1 MNDLIIL
8 QASLERIA
16 ISLERIAN
24 ALTPR
29 SIGLAEG
36 MEMLMKNTKAPD
48 QPLNAPEFEPAT
60 EPEKVI
66 EPTPTVEPEKPEITI
81 DQIRKMV
88 VTLSAMGK
96 EKKDAVREIITS
108 YAPNV
113 SGIPVDKYPEVM
125 DKLTAL
131 KEG

>member
-1 MNDLIIL
+1 MNDIIIL

-16 ISLERIAN
+16 VSLERICR
-24 ALTPR
+24 ALEHPRITP
-29 SIGLAEG
+29 EPVQV
-36 MEMLMKNTKAPD
+36 EQPAP
-48 QPLNAPEFEPAT
+48 APAPTA
-60 EPEKVI
+60 EPEKVEEPAQP
-66 EPTPTVEPEKPEITI
+66 EPTKPTVTI

-88 VTLSAMGK
+88 VALSAMGK

-113 SGIPVDKYPEVM
+113 SGIPFYKYPEVM

-131 KEG
+131 QEG

>member
-1 MNDLIIL
+1 MNDIIIL

-16 ISLERIAN
+16 VSLERICRALEHPRVTPDPQVAN
-24 ALTPR
+24 T
-29 SIGLAEG
+29 E
-36 MEMLMKNTKAPD
+36 APD
-48 QPLNAPEFEPAT
+48 QPLNAPVIEPAA
-60 EPEKVI
+60 EPEKVE
-66 EPTPTVEPEKPEITI
+66 EPTQPKEKPEITI

-113 SGIPVDKYPEVM
+113 SGIPFDKYPEVM